1 MKKIIAATDF
11 SPAAENA
18 VNYAADMADA
28 IGAHLLLL
36 HVCQLPVSFGDIP
49 VAVYIDDLVKEAE
62 NDLAAV
68 SDKVNHRLKGRVG
81 METRVLTGTYFEEL
95 ETLCQ
100 EVKPYAVITG
110 SQGKTRAERLLF
122 GSHSVYAMQ
131 HLNWPMI
138 TVPAGATFH
147 TIRNIGFACDFNE
160 VIATTPVDEIK
171 GLVHDFHAKLHILNT
186 AKMETFEPEVVF
198 QSGML
203 QEMLESLQPSYHFIA
218 SDDVE
223 EGILHFADENQI
235 DLLIVLPKRHGLIDK
250 LTHRSHTKQLVLH
263 SHVPVM
269 ALHENGS
276 EA

>member
-62 NDLAAV
+62 KDLAETAA
-68 SDKVNHRLKGRVG
+68 KVNHRLKGRLGIEQLV
-81 METRVLTGTYFEEL
+81 RTGTFYEEL

-100 EVKPYAVITG
+100 ETRPYAVVTG
-110 SQGKTRAERLLF
+110 SQGKTAAERVLF
-122 GSHSVYAMQ
+122 GSHAVYAMQ
-131 HLNWPMI
+131 HLPWPMI
-138 TVPAGATFH
+138 TVPPGASFH
-147 TIRNIGFACDFNE
+147 SIRNIGFACDFNE
-160 VIATTPVDEIK
+160 VIATTPVDEIRQ
-171 GLVHDFHAKLHILNT
+171 LVQDFKARLHILNT
-186 AKMETFEPEVVF
+186 GKASSFEPEVVF

-203 QEMLESLQPSYHFIA
+203 QEMLESLKPAYHFITH
-218 SDDVE
+218 DNVE
-223 EGILHFADENQI
+223 DGILQFAQENKI
-235 DLLIVLPKRHGLIDK
+235 DLLLVLPKRHGLMEK

-269 ALHENGS
+269 ALHES
-276 EA
+276 AAE